1 MNSQLLEEV
10 RKAEQQILEYDRLQD
25 SLRQEIANEAR
36 LQKELRNSAEEN
48 ANLQRRLEYFRAED
62 IKQQHTI
69 SSIQRQLKSLHS
81 EERAKGLQHTIR
93 HKTVETERL
102 TEQAR
107 KQERELEEKDGQIE
121 RLIATIK
128 KSVATIQEKEAT
140 ATRWKGEVPAHG
152 IQSLDRLRADKI
164 SISTEITDSVFQLL
178 KGIDSAQKASEA
190 ATAIP
195 TFLKTIIDA

>member
-1 MNSQLLEEV
+1 M
-10 RKAEQQILEYDRLQD
+10 
-25 SLRQEIANEAR
+25 EI
-36 LQKELRNSAEEN
+36 
-48 ANLQRRLEYFRAED
+48 
-62 IKQQHTI
+62 
-69 SSIQRQLKSLHS
+69 
-81 EERAKGLQHTIR
+81 
-93 HKTVETERL
+93 ERL

-107 KQERELEEKDGQIE
+107 KQERELEEKDRSIE

-140 ATRWKGEVPAHG
+140 ATRWKEEVLAHG
-152 IQSLDRLRADKI
+152 IQSLDRLKADKI
-164 SISTEITDSVFQLL
+164 SITTKIRGSVIQLL